1 MIQTT
6 NILQGFIQRL
16 PEKINN
22 PQKEEGYIKEMKEN
36 PEIWQLFQ
44 EVYRTWKIE
53 NKEEL
58 TQKSKFLTAIKES
71 INE

>member
-1 MIQTT
+1 MIMIQTT

-44 EVYRTWKIE
+44 EVYR
-53 NKEEL
+53 N
-58 TQKSKFLTAIKES
+58 
-71 INE
+71 